1 MTNKSEQQSHNLP
14 PEGGLRGAVG
24 LYAIVIIVL
33 AVTTFL
39 SPSAYGSVWF
49 IAMWGAWAALLIAVM
64 AATKMWR
71 NALRFLLH
79 LSFLAI
85 LGGGL
90 LTYLTQEKGAVKINP
105 GEEAA
110 WFVSEKGE
118 RYLLPQGVKLKN
130 FEVVYYPGG
139 IVPQDYVSHLVVGG
153 EEKTV
158 SMNNVLDIEGYRL
171 LQASY
176 DSNGATVLSV
186 NHDPYGMPLS
196 YAGYALFAVAGIW
209 LLLMPNGRFRQLLRN
224 LSAATVLVF
233 VLGVGQVNAAT
244 IDGVPR
250 ETADSM
256 RSRQV
261 LYEGKVVT
269 LNTLARDVVTKLY
282 GKPAF
287 RGLTP
292 EQTLLSLRLFPETW
306 KDQPLIKIKDKEV
319 RRELGI
325 RENHASLSQLFDS
338 AGNYRVSALYFKLGE
353 NNRRAVEELDEKVG
367 IILSLYSG
375 HLIVSP
381 PEGVATLPPSRV
393 RLELLYN
400 AIPFTTV
407 VFILLFTGFVI
418 GMFSFMVYPKM
429 LSVARILLALSFAVS
444 LCCFIFQ
451 WCLSGRLPLAN
462 TFETLSFVV
471 LVTEALLMLM
481 AWRNS
486 LLLPVGML
494 MEGAMALVAH
504 LVEMNPVVTPLM
516 PVLHSGWLSLHV
528 SLVMMAYAIL
538 GFTFVNSV
546 AALVVRKQSE
556 RLAALSNVL
565 LYPGVFLLGLGIF
578 TGAVWAN
585 VSWGQY
591 WSWDPKETWA
601 LITMLVYALPLH
613 KGVPFF
619 HKSRNLHIYL
629 LLSVLAMAMTYF
641 GVNHLNSMHAYN

>member
-1 MTNKSEQQSHNLP
+1 MANKSEQQSLNLP
-14 PEGGLRGAVG
+14 PCGGIRGATAF
-24 LYAIVIIVL
+24 YAIVIIAL

-39 SPSAYGSVWF
+39 SPSVYGSVWF
-49 IAMWGAWAALLIAVM
+49 IVMWGAWAALLITVI

-71 NALRFLLH
+71 NAPRFLLH

-85 LGGGL
+85 IAGGL

-105 GEEAA
+105 GEEVSS
-110 WFVSEKGE
+110 FISEKGE
-118 RYLLPQGVKLKN
+118 RYALPQGVKLKN

-139 IVPQDYVSHLVVGG
+139 IVPQNYVSHLIVGG
-153 EEKTV
+153 EDKTV
-158 SMNNVLDIEGYRL
+158 SMNNVLNIDGYRL

-186 NHDPYGMPLS
+186 NYDPYGMPLS
-196 YAGYALFAVAGIW
+196 YAGYALFAVGGIW
-209 LLLMPNGRFRQLLRN
+209 LLLLPKGRFRLLLRN
-224 LSAATVLVF
+224 LTAIIVLIF
-233 VLGVGQVNAAT
+233 VGNGIIDAAT

-250 ETADSM
+250 ETAGSL
-256 RSRQV
+256 RSQQV
-261 LYEGKVVT
+261 LYEGRVVT

-282 GKPAF
+282 GKPTF

-306 KDQPLIKIKDKEV
+306 KNQPLIKIKDKQV

-325 RENHASLSQLFDS
+325 TDDHASLAQLFDS
-338 AGNYRVSALYFKLGE
+338 AGNYRVTSLYFKLGE
-353 NNRRAVEELDEKVG
+353 KNQRAVEELDEKVG

-375 HLIVSP
+375 DLIVTPPADVEQLSP
-381 PEGVATLPPSRV
+381 AMVK
-393 RLELLYN
+393 LELLYN
-400 AIPFTTV
+400 AIPFTTII
-407 VFILLFTGFVI
+407 FIMLFTGFFV
-418 GMFSFMVYPKM
+418 GMLGFMISLKM
-429 LSVARILLALSFAVS
+429 LLLARIFLVMAFAVS
-444 LCCFIFQ
+444 LCSFVFQ

-471 LVTEALLMLM
+471 LMTEVLVMVM
-481 AWRNS
+481 SWRNP
-486 LLLPVGML
+486 LLLSIGML
-494 MEGAMALVAH
+494 IAGAMALVAH

-546 AALVVRKQSE
+546 VALMVRSQSQ
-556 RLAALSNVL
+556 RLAMLSNAL
-565 LYPGVFLLGLGIF
+565 LYPGVLLLGLGIF

-613 KGVPFF
+613 KGLPFF
-619 HKSRNLHIYL
+619 SKPRNLHIYL
-629 LLSVLAMAMTYF
+629 LASILSVSMTYF
-641 GVNHLNSMHAYN
+641 GVNYLNSMHAYS